1 MRDRTLKDYKR
12 QADIFHRPQVK
23 EVLPEYFQKD
33 YPDLLQF
40 IEYYYE
46 ESLEDEDLTVFDDL
60 FVIREIEAT
69 ELRYLDNLFKEVGA
83 GVSRDLFSNPREM
96 LRSFAE
102 FFRKKGTLWSSE
114 QFFRSF
120 FNEEVEVI
128 YPKRDLFIVSESN
141 IGPESL
147 KVLQNG
153 ALYQVLSVLI
163 RSGLPSALWRELYV
177 KLVHPAGFFLGSE
190 VVAEGTGLGVLGA
203 PTVILADQTD
213 IIVSSIATAQ
223 PSAFV
228 LAEVSIQIP
237 DGNDSDSEMTIIR
250 RRKISEL
257 SGLGA
262 IDLAANYERIAGF
275 GDEMA
280 LLDVNSPTFDD
291 DIDSAAYTGR
301 DQLDR
306 GPTGAI
312 RMSNDL
318 ETMDFDRQL
327 AADSDGTGWL

>member
-60 FVIREIEAT
+60 FAIREIEAT
-69 ELRYLDNLFKEVGA
+69 ELRYLDNIFKEVGA
-83 GVSRDLFSNPREM
+83 GVSSDLFSNPREM

-120 FNEEVEVI
+120 FNEQVEVI
-128 YPKRDLFIVSESN
+128 YPKKDLFIVSESN

-163 RSGLPSALWRELYV
+163 RSGIPSALWRELYV

-190 VVAEGTGLGVLGA
+190 VVAEGTGLGLLGA
-203 PTVILADQTD
+203 PTVILAEATD
-213 IIVSSIATAQ
+213 IAVTSFATAQ

-228 LAEVSIQIP
+228 LAEVTIQIP
-237 DGNDSDSEMTIIR
+237 DGNDPDTDLTQIR

-262 IDLAANYERIAGF
+262 IDFAANYERIAGF

-301 DQLDR
+301 DQSDR

>member
-1 MRDRTLKDYKR
+1 MRDRTLTDYKR
-12 QADIFHRPQVK
+12 QSDIFHRPQVR
-23 EVLPEYFQKD
+23 EVLPEYFQSS
-33 YPDLLQF
+33 YPNLLQF

-46 ESLEDEDLTVFDDL
+46 ESLEDENLTVFDDL
-60 FVIREIEAT
+60 FTIREIEAT
-69 ELRYLDNLFKEVGA
+69 ELKFLDNLFKEFGA
-83 GVSRDLFSNPREM
+83 GVSADLFANPREM

-102 FFRKKGTLWSSE
+102 FFRKKGSLWSAE

-120 FNEEVEVI
+120 FGETVEVI
-128 YPKRDLFIVSESN
+128 YPKKDLFIVGEST
-141 IGPESL
+141 IGAESL
-147 KVLQNG
+147 KVIQNG
-153 ALYQVLSVLI
+153 ALYQILSVLI
-163 RSGLPSALWRELYV
+163 RSGIPSALWRELYV

-190 VVAEGTGLGVLGA
+190 VVAEGTGLGSLTGPAVVLG
-203 PTVILADQTD
+203 D
-213 IIVSSIATAQ
+213 ATNLVVTSDATSQ

-228 LAEVSIQIP
+228 LAEVTIQIP
-237 DGNDSDSEMTIIR
+237 DGNDPDTDLTQIR
-250 RRKISEL
+250 RRNISTFA
-257 SGLGA
+257 GLNA
-262 IDLAANYERIAGF
+262 LDFAANYERIAGF

-301 DQLDR
+301 DQPDR

-312 RMSNDL
+312 RMSNSL